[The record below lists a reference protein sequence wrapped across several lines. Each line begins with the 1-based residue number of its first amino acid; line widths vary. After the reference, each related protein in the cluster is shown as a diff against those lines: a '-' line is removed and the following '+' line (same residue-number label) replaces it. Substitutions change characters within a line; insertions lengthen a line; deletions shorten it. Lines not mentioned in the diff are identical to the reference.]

1 MSITSMTGY
10 ARQQGTSDQIS
21 WIWEAK
27 SVNGKGLEVRLRLP
41 PGHDSLEIPAR
52 ERVARHAKRGNI
64 NLSLN
69 IVRLAENTAPAI
81 NRALLDQYLT
91 LAMDLAR
98 DHGLPTPCAESVMGL
113 RGVIEASDDGAM
125 DEKDLK
131 ARDALLLASL
141 DETLAG
147 LAEMRK
153 SEGTRLAQVLT
164 AELDEIERLSL
175 AARNTAALR
184 PDAIRNRFKAQMD
197 DLLAAHPPLN
207 EDRLAQELAL
217 LIAKGDVREELDRL
231 GAHVQA
237 AREMLAAP
245 DPVGRR
251 LDFLCQE
258 FNRESNTLCSK
269 SADVDLTRIGLALKA
284 VIEQFREQVQNI
296 E

>member
-1 MSITSMTGY
+1 MSIISMTGY
-10 ARQQGTSDQIS
+10 ARAQGATPQFS

-41 PGHDSLEIPAR
+41 PGFDSLEIPAR
-52 ERVARHAKRGNI
+52 ERVAKAAKRGNI

-69 IVRLAENTAPAI
+69 VLRQAQAATPAI
-81 NRALLDQYLT
+81 NRALLDSYLA
-91 LAMDLAR
+91 LAVELAR
-98 DHGLPTPCAESVMGL
+98 EHDLPTPSAEGVMGL
-113 RGVIEASDDGAM
+113 RGVIESAEEAQL
-125 DEKDLK
+125 DEAGLK
-131 ARDALLLASL
+131 ERDALLLASL
-141 DETLAG
+141 DEALLG
-147 LAEMRK
+147 LGTMRK
-153 SEGTRLAQVLT
+153 AEGTRMAQVLT
-164 AELDEIERLSL
+164 DELAEIERLAQ
-175 AARNTAALR
+175 AARETAALR
-184 PDAIRNRFKAQMD
+184 PDAIKTRFKAQID
-197 DLLAAHPPLN
+197 ELLESQPPVP

-237 AREMLAAP
+237 ARDMLAAT

-269 SADVDLTRIGLALKA
+269 SSDVDLTRIGLSLKA

>member
-1 MSITSMTGY
+1 MSIISMTGY
-10 ARQQGTSDQIS
+10 ARSQGACPQFS

-41 PGHDSLEIPAR
+41 PGHDSLELPAR
-52 ERVARHAKRGNI
+52 DKVAKGAKRGNI

-69 IVRLAENTAPAI
+69 VTRQSQSTAPSV
-81 NRALLDQYLT
+81 NRALLDSYLT

-98 DHGLPTPCAESVMGL
+98 EHGLPTPSAESVMGL
-113 RGVIEASDDGAM
+113 RGVIETADEASL
-125 DEKDLK
+125 DEAGLK
-131 ARDALLLASL
+131 ERDALLLASL
-141 DETLAG
+141 DEALFG
-147 LAEMRK
+147 LAAMRK
-153 SEGTRLAQVLT
+153 DEGARMAEILT
-164 AELDEIERLSL
+164 LELNEIERLSK
-175 AARNTAALR
+175 AARETAALR
-184 PDAIRNRFKAQMD
+184 PEAIRTGFKSKLD
-197 DLLAAHPPLN
+197 ELLNSQPPVS
-207 EDRLAQELAL
+207 EERLAQELAL

-231 GAHVQA
+231 DAHVQA
-237 AREMLAAP
+237 ARDMLKAT

-269 SADVDLTRIGLALKA
+269 SSDVELTRIGLALKA

>member
-1 MSITSMTGY
+1 MSIASMTGY
-10 ARQQGTSDQIS
+10 ARAQGANAQIS

-69 IVRLAENTAPAI
+69 IVRLASAATPAI
-81 NRALLDQYLT
+81 NRALLDQYLA

-98 DHGLPTPCAESVMGL
+98 DHGLPTPSAENVMGL
-113 RGVIEASDDGAM
+113 RGVIEAADEGAL
-125 DEKDLK
+125 DEAGLK
-131 ARDALLLASL
+131 ERDALLLASL
-141 DETLAG
+141 DEALAG
-147 LAEMRK
+147 LATMRK
-153 SEGTRLAQVLT
+153 AEGARLAEILT
-164 AELDEIERLSL
+164 LELNEIERLAR
-175 AARNTAALR
+175 AARDTAALR
-184 PDAIRNRFKAQMD
+184 PDAIRARFQTQMD
-197 DLLAAHPPLN
+197 ELLAAHPPLN

-231 GAHVQA
+231 GAHVLA
-237 AREMLAAP
+237 AREMLAAQE
-245 DPVGRR
+245 PVGRR

-269 SADVDLTRIGLALKA
+269 SADVDLTRIGLSLKA

>member
-10 ARQQGTSDQIS
+10 ARAQGATPQFS

-52 ERVARHAKRGNI
+52 ERVAKAAKRGNI

-69 IVRLAENTAPAI
+69 VTRVTAAQAPMI
-81 NRALLDQYLT
+81 NQALLDSYLA
-91 LAMDLAR
+91 LAIDLANR
-98 DHGLPTPCAESVMGL
+98 HGLPTPAAEAVMGL
-113 RGVIEASDDGAM
+113 RGVIESA
-125 DEKDLK
+125 DEADLDEAGLK

-141 DETLAG
+141 DEALSG

-153 SEGTRLAQVLT
+153 AEGARMALVLGE
-164 AELDEIERLSL
+164 ELDEIERLSQ
-175 AARNTAALR
+175 AARETAALR
-184 PDAIRNRFKAQMD
+184 PDAIKASFKAKLD
-197 DLLAAHPPLN
+197 ELLDSTPPIA
-207 EDRLAQELAL
+207 EDRLSQELAL

-237 AREMLAAP
+237 AREMLKAQ

-269 SADVDLTRIGLALKA
+269 SSDVDLTRIGLGLKA

>member
-1 MSITSMTGY
+1 
-10 ARQQGTSDQIS
+10 
-21 WIWEAK
+21 
-27 SVNGKGLEVRLRLP
+27 
-41 PGHDSLEIPAR
+41 
-52 ERVARHAKRGNI
+52 
-64 NLSLN
+64 
-69 IVRLAENTAPAI
+69 
-81 NRALLDQYLT
+81 
-91 LAMDLAR
+91 
-98 DHGLPTPCAESVMGL
+98 
-113 RGVIEASDDGAM
+113 
-125 DEKDLK
+125 
-131 ARDALLLASL
+131 
-141 DETLAG
+141 
-147 LAEMRK
+147 
-153 SEGTRLAQVLT
+153 
-164 AELDEIERLSL
+164 
-175 AARNTAALR
+175 
-184 PDAIRNRFKAQMD
+184 
-197 DLLAAHPPLN
+197 AAHPPLN

>member
-52 ERVARHAKRGNI
+52 ERVAKHAKRGNI

-69 IVRLAENTAPAI
+69 IVRLAENTVPSI

-113 RGVIEASDDGAM
+113 RGVIEASDEGAM

-147 LAEMRK
+147 LAEMRRA
-153 SEGTRLAQVLT
+153 EGARLAQVLT

-184 PDAIRNRFKAQMD
+184 PDTIRNRFKAQMD

>member
-1 MSITSMTGY
+1 MSIISMTGY
-10 ARQQGTSDQIS
+10 ARAQGASPQFS

-41 PGHDSLEIPAR
+41 PGFDSLEIPAR
-52 ERVARHAKRGNI
+52 ERVAKAAKRGNI

-69 IVRLAENTAPAI
+69 VLRQAQAATPAI
-81 NRALLDQYLT
+81 NRALLDNYLA
-91 LAMDLAR
+91 LAVELAR
-98 DHGLPTPCAESVMGL
+98 EHGLPSPSAEGVMGL
-113 RGVIEASDDGAM
+113 RGVIESAEETTL
-125 DEKDLK
+125 DEAGLK
-131 ARDALLLASL
+131 ERDALLLASL
-141 DETLAG
+141 DEALLG
-147 LAEMRK
+147 LGAMRK
-153 SEGTRLAQVLT
+153 AEGTRMAQVLGD
-164 AELDEIERLSL
+164 ELAEIERLAL
-175 AARNTAALR
+175 AARETAALR
-184 PDAIRNRFKAQMD
+184 PDAIKTRFKAQID
-197 DLLAAHPPLN
+197 ELLESQPPVA

-237 AREMLAAP
+237 AREMLAAT

-269 SADVDLTRIGLALKA
+269 SSDVDLTRIGLGLKA